1 MCEILVRVKTNG
13 PVGKH
18 YQLGDP
24 VVCMPDGYTWGIG
37 ELNADNFAVVYLPEL
52 SLEDGRALCQEID
65 DAEGNMTRRRRYNF
79 TPFVKSGEQ
88 QPATKLLE
96 RLVDYGN

>member
-13 PVGKH
+13 QVGKH

-24 VVCMPDGYTWGIG
+24 VVCMPDGHTWGSG
-37 ELNADNFAVVYLPEL
+37 ELNPDNFSVVYLPEL
-52 SLEDGRALCQEID
+52 SLEDGRALFVESS
-65 DAEGNMTRRRRYNF
+65 TRRRRYNF
-79 TPFVKSGEQ
+79 TPFVKAGEQ
-88 QPATKLLE
+88 RPSAKLME

>member
-13 PVGKH
+13 PAGKH

-24 VVCMPDGYTWGIG
+24 VVCMPDGHIWGTG
-37 ELNADNFAVVYLPEL
+37 ELNIDNFAVVYLPEL
-52 SLEDGRALCQEID
+52 SLEEGRALCVD
-65 DAEGNMTRRRRYNF
+65 SSTRRRRYNF